1 MVLPSGKHTKNYG
14 NSPFS
19 SWVNP
24 LFRLFLWPFSMSQTV
39 RHYQRLPYF
48 TPFSRRHGS
57 TDLRQLDGVHS
68 DAVHQE
74 TSNAS
79 LSAVGWLWGFGI
91 SNMGMV

>member
-1 MVLPSGKHTKNYG
+1 MEHHH
-14 NSPFS
+14 
-19 SWVNP
+19 
-24 LFRLFLWPFSMSQTV
+24 FLAKSTISTISTGPFSMSQTV

-48 TPFSRRHGS
+48 TPFFGRHGC

-74 TSNAS
+74 TSDGS
-79 LSAVGWLWGFGI
+79 LSAPVGWLWGFGI